1 MVYKIKTMLKCLFIF
16 VDQNETKQNF
26 VISSRLVALLLF
38 CSISVSCD
46 LTLVQGL
53 SGLPGFRKTKPAQ
66 LLLKTKKKKALS
78 HFEGGSPVKFQGLN
92 IPFQHSRG

>member
-16 VDQNETKQNF
+16 VDQNETKRYN

-46 LTLVQGL
+46 LKGWLIAISL
-53 SGLPGFRKTKPAQ
+53 F
-66 LLLKTKKKKALS
+66 
-78 HFEGGSPVKFQGLN
+78 
-92 IPFQHSRG
+92 